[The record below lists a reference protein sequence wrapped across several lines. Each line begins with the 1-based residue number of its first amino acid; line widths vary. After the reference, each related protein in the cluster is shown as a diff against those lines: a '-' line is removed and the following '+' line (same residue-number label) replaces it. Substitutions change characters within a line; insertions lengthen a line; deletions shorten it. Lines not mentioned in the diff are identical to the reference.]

1 MNAIREDVEILVH
14 EELDNANKLFP
25 LFRSPHEGYAV
36 IKEEI
41 EEAEEQLTY
50 SKQLLESLWTSIKVN
65 NSRLPYSKMF
75 CKDLKQ
81 RAIDGATELIQ
92 VAAMA
97 QKYLDSIEG

>member
-1 MNAIREDVEILVH
+1 MNVVKDDVEILVYN
-14 EELDNANKLFP
+14 ELDNANKLFP
-25 LFRSPHEGYAV
+25 LFHSPHEGYAV

-65 NSRLPYSKMF
+65 DNSLPYSKMF
-75 CKDLKQ
+75 CEDLKQ